1 MCSPCLNCLCD
12 GSNLIHLASFCKS
25 NCPHAFLNA
34 PAYISLHHFT
44 THAWSWK
51 KSGNAF
57 DTKKWDATAG
67 ATYSAKAGEMLQ
79 VLSGPTV
86 FWACR
91 SSLQQQCVAGT
102 NLQGLQF
109 RRKDSRTIV
118 VAKAMLGR
126 RYDFLKMKRYEEVWR
141 GMKRYEEH
149 AFLLFSLARFPKN
162 LTCHS
167 LLDACWVR
175 HQQVIPHDLNALTHL
190 PPSEATGDGSEM
202 IWTYRYWMVL
212 MPCTNFLSCG
222 LHVLHIVTMSTQ
234 MSAFVAS
241 TMYSNDLGGLIRFGD
256 TKTLPYW
263 MSRDWPGATCRVQQ
277 VNACLAHEVLV
288 SIPVVLV
295 EGILQLLNA
304 VSCEGFQALRDEIC
318 LLKYVE
324 MTISFFSA
332 LVIISPARSSMETKG
347 YLSSHAL

>member
-44 THAWSWK
+44 TLHMHGNEK
-51 KSGNAF
+51 KPG
-57 DTKKWDATAG
+57 
-67 ATYSAKAGEMLQ
+67 MLLTLKNKTQRPVQPTVQRQ
-79 VLSGPTV
+79 VKCYKLSREHRPIV

-109 RRKDSRTIV
+109 RRKDSRTIL

-126 RYDFLKMKRYEEVWR
+126 RYDFLKMKRYEEIWR
-141 GMKRYEEH
+141 DMKSMLFSFSPWLVFLKISLAA
-149 AFLLFSLARFPKN
+149 AFLTRVGFVTSRSSP
-162 LTCHS
+162 T
-167 LLDACWVR
+167 
-175 HQQVIPHDLNALTHL
+175 
-190 PPSEATGDGSEM
+190 
-202 IWTYRYWMVL
+202 IWTRWPTFRQVRPQVMDLKWSEHTVL

-241 TMYSNDLGGLIRFGD
+241 TM
-256 TKTLPYW
+256 
-263 MSRDWPGATCRVQQ
+263 
-277 VNACLAHEVLV
+277 
-288 SIPVVLV
+288 
-295 EGILQLLNA
+295 
-304 VSCEGFQALRDEIC
+304 
-318 LLKYVE
+318 
-324 MTISFFSA
+324 
-332 LVIISPARSSMETKG
+332 
-347 YLSSHAL
+347 